1 MNSTV
6 GPKIYRYARFAKFGG
21 PMSSAMA
28 PPKKGQT
35 QLRTTFSA
43 IQTHLVIFNYLVMS
57 FLSNLQLILNLTL
70 KSQNSSNFLL
80 F

>member
-1 MNSTV
+1 MHEYVHFAEFDGPMNS
-6 GPKIYRYARFAKFGG
+6 AWD
-21 PMSSAMA
+21 

-35 QLRTTFSA
+35 AAENHFQCYPNSY
-43 IQTHLVIFNYLVMS
+43 LVIFNYFVMS

-70 KSQNSSNFLL
+70 KTQNSSNFLL

>member
-1 MNSTV
+1 MLWDPKMHGYMHFAEFDGPMNS
-6 GPKIYRYARFAKFGG
+6 
-21 PMSSAMA
+21 AMG

-57 FLSNLQLILNLTL
+57 FLSNLQLILDLTL
-70 KSQNSSNFLL
+70 KTQNSSNFLL